1 MMVYRLGHSSRISL
15 RTVACCLVGIVAVFL
30 IALPPWTVCSATS
43 TEESPSL
50 ADTSE
55 QSNTKYRV
63 SFYST
68 RLTPEVRYL
77 EERSLLLAR
86 CCLLVVARSNNEPGP
101 SSRTRSIDR
110 VPWRHVQMLADNRSP
125 LVHILSK
132 DGEKHDCL
140 LPPPDQP
147 SATEDDPILQELATV
162 RRRTCHSTG

>member
-1 MMVYRLGHSSRISL
+1 MLVLLILQHHPASRSLAPHRRGSLTASVQSFAMMVYRLGHSSRISL

-77 EERSLLLAR
+77 EERSLLLVGVA
-86 CCLLVVARSNNEPGP
+86 CSLLLDRTTSPVHPHALDRS
-101 SSRTRSIDR
+101 
-110 VPWRHVQMLADNRSP
+110 
-125 LVHILSK
+125 
-132 DGEKHDCL
+132 C
-140 LPPPDQP
+140 
-147 SATEDDPILQELATV
+147 LATCADA
-162 RRRTCHSTG
+162 RR